1 MKLKVV
7 IIMMMCGFMA
17 TALRAKTIKDIK
29 IADGEVF
36 TDHIALA
43 KDATDKDLMVKFIFN
58 EQENTLCVSV
68 ISFRTL
74 FVFWEDTPYRH
85 TINCRRQILPDRLPY
100 IVAAN
105 PQDRFRL
112 SKDFWRTIPQPRKKY
127 LFHRWIEYDGLQPQP
142 AELKMVCDSIR
153 QKFDI
158 QNRRTEVV
166 VRLRDIL
173 LMDAV
178 RQRNNATDYDIVFG
192 RDLDTEYRLALDR
205 NPCFG
210 LDEEITAARN
220 TLAAITKSYNTFR
233 SRYAKGTVTS
243 DDGLALFH
251 ELQATLVA
259 QFPRNNERSNCTAIQ
274 QLRDS
279 YNLFA
284 DSIAALRVVI
294 EQTPVIVADEPDTKE
309 RARNAKVIM
318 ANARQIDNL
327 VARWLVSTDIAERE
341 DIISQCQSILR
352 DTKAMLQGRALNKEE
367 REAVAFF
374 QQAEKYF
381 NRTCR

>member
-1 MKLKVV
+1 
-7 IIMMMCGFMA
+7 MMMCGFMA
-17 TALRAKTIKDIK
+17 TALQAKTIKNIK

-43 KDATDKDLMVKFIFN
+43 KDATDKDIMVKFIFN
-58 EQENTLCVSV
+58 EQENTLSVSV

-74 FVFWEDTPYRH
+74 FVFWENTPYRN
-85 TINCRRQILPDRLPY
+85 TINCHRQIQLDRLPY
-100 IVAAN
+100 IVTAN

-112 SKDFWRTIPQPRKKY
+112 SKDFWRSIPQPRKEY
-127 LFHRWIEYDGLQPQP
+127 VFHRWIEYDGLQPQQ
-142 AELKMVCDSIR
+142 AELKMVNDSIL

-158 QNRRTEVV
+158 QNRRTDVI

-173 LMDAV
+173 LMDIV
-178 RQRNNATDYDIVFG
+178 KNRNNATNYDIVFG
-192 RDLDTEYRLALDR
+192 HDLDTEYRVTLDR

-210 LDEEITAARN
+210 LDEEITAACN
-220 TLAAITKSYNTFR
+220 TLAAITKSYNTFHN
-233 SRYAKGTVTS
+233 RYAKGTVTS
-243 DDGLALFH
+243 EDGLHIFQ

-259 QFPRNNERSNCTAIQ
+259 QFPHNNEVHDCSDIQ

-279 YNLFA
+279 YNLIA
-284 DSIAALRVVI
+284 DSIAALQVVI
-294 EQTPVIVADEPDTKE
+294 EQKPISVTEEMDTKE
-309 RARNAKVIM
+309 RVRNAKVIM

-327 VARWLVSTDIAERE
+327 VARWLGSTDISERE
-341 DIISQCQSILR
+341 DIINQCHSIIR
-352 DTKAMLQGRALNKEE
+352 DTKEMLQGGSLTKEE
-367 REAVAFF
+367 REAVTFL

>member
-1 MKLKVV
+1 
-7 IIMMMCGFMA
+7 MMMCGFVA
-17 TALRAKTIKDIK
+17 TALQAKTIKDIT

-43 KDATDKDLMVKFIFN
+43 KDATDKDIMVKFIFN
-58 EQENTLCVSV
+58 EQENTLSVSV

-74 FVFWEDTPYRH
+74 FVFWENTPYRN
-85 TINCRRQILPDRLPY
+85 TINCHRQIQLDRLPY
-100 IVAAN
+100 IITAN

-112 SKDFWRTIPQPRKKY
+112 SKGFWRTIPQPRKEY
-127 LFHRWIEYDGLQPQP
+127 VFHRWIEYEGLQPQQ
-142 AELKMVCDSIR
+142 AELKMVNDSIL

-158 QNRRTEVV
+158 QNRRTEVT

-173 LMDAV
+173 LMDVV
-178 RQRNNATDYDIVFG
+178 RQRNNATNYDIVFG
-192 RDLDTEYRLALDR
+192 RDLDTEYRVTLHR

-220 TLAAITKSYNTFR
+220 TLTAITKSYNTFHT
-233 SRYAKGTVTS
+233 RYAKGTVTS
-243 DDGLALFH
+243 ADGLRIFR

-259 QFPRNNERSNCTAIQ
+259 QFPHNDERSDCADIQ

-279 YNLFA
+279 YNLIA
-284 DSIAALRVVI
+284 DSIAALQVAI
-294 EQTPVIVADEPDTKE
+294 EQEPVPVANEPDVKE

-327 VARWLVSTDIAERE
+327 VARWLGSTDISERE
-341 DIISQCQSILR
+341 DIVSQCHSILR
-352 DTKAMLQGRALNKEE
+352 DTKEMLQGGALTKEE
-367 REAVAFF
+367 REAVTFF